1 MQTRALDQ
9 LCKCALKLKQLE
21 QLGLLSEVL
30 DVTALERLLFHFVE
44 VSHPYS
50 MHFEL
55 YFSFYPY
62 RFMVQG
68 VPGVSA
74 LAR

>member
-21 QLGLLSEVL
+21 QLGLLGEVL
-30 DVTALERLLFHFVE
+30 NVAALKRLFFYFGE
-44 VSHPYS
+44 ISHPYS

-55 YFSFYPY
+55 YFSF
-62 RFMVQG
+62 
-68 VPGVSA
+68 
-74 LAR
+74 